1 MFWEF
6 VGSFLLGAVG
16 ALVIVWLRWVGTMP
30 RFSSSV
36 EIAIIEDEYKELS
49 ECMSAKVREMKSRI
63 TDSEAKPDDNR
74 ITDPEVRHSNN
85 LRDDIWRQRT
95 SSFLVSAILYV
106 VLGGATA
113 LIFVGLEAQ
122 NILDPLVVGKLIS
135 AGALWSSFYSF
146 IDVKKVDEKNETIR
160 DKLDAKVVE
169 KVENAEKSFEKELK
183 RQAAEANRIID
194 DLGAKYNELVT
205 KYNKLKGS

>member
-1 MFWEF
+1 

-16 ALVIVWLRWVGTMP
+16 ALVIVWLRWVGVLP

-36 EIAIIEDEYKELS
+36 EIGIIEDEYKELS
-49 ECMSAKVREMKSRI
+49 ECMSAKVRETKSKM
-63 TDSEAKPDDNR
+63 TDSKPEDEGSR
-74 ITDPEVRHSNN
+74 ITDPEVLHSNN
-85 LRDDIWRQRT
+85 LRDDIWRQRK

-106 VLGGATA
+106 ILGGATA

-146 IDVKKVDEKNETIR
+146 IDVKKVDDINETIR
-160 DKLDAKVVE
+160 EKFDAQAVS
-169 KVENAEKSFEKELK
+169 KVEDVKKSFEVELK
-183 RQAAEANRIID
+183 RQAADANRIIE
-194 DLGAKYNELVT
+194 DLGAKYNELAT
-205 KYNKLKGS
+205 KYNRLRGIK